1 MGFKKYLKKT
11 SKRLGYGLSH
21 KERME
26 RLKHKEEVAKMEVGI
41 AEQKSKI
48 TKLRTRTRKMGGG
61 GFGGLNVRFRTPAE
75 QKAMGYTNDTG
86 MGFGMKK
93 ASPKTTIKRAS
104 PKVKIKRR
112 KIKKRRR

>member
-26 RLKHKEEVAKMEVGI
+26 RLKNKEEVAKMEVGI

-48 TKLRTRTRKMGGG
+48 SKLRTRTRKMGGG
-61 GFGGLNVRFRTPAE
+61 NFGGLNVRFRTPAE
-75 QKAMGYTNDTG
+75 QKAMGYSSDF
-86 MGFGMKK
+86 GFGMKK

-104 PKVKIKRR
+104 PKVKIKKR
-112 KIKKRRR
+112 KYKKRR